1 MRCFAPNGSQVST
14 LTRPTADTFEAD
26 QGYAPDDLPGAIV
39 SPNHSFQS
47 IEGRPRRNV
56 ETHRTDQSEDAPAR
70 QPEMNSATGEK
81 PAAATRVPLAD
92 LDDVAILLD
101 IDGTLLD
108 IAPTP
113 QEVRVPPTLQIT
125 LERLSERTG
134 GAIAFIS
141 GRPLSDIDR
150 LFAPL
155 RLAAV
160 GGHGAEIRHSPEHNS
175 YRRKSAP
182 LNAKLKKRFS
192 EVAKLGPGILIEDKD
207 FSLALHY
214 RLAPQLGGDVVRTVA
229 AICEKWGCDAVD
241 ILPGKSVIEIKPRGF
256 DKGSGLCELMT
267 HPPFKGRQ
275 PIFIGDDTTDDAAFA
290 VLPHF
295 HGIGFSVGGIVPGAS
310 FNFDGPKDVRRW
322 LEQIFANSK
331 ANGS

>member
-1 MRCFAPNGSQVST
+1 MNVM
-14 LTRPTADTFEAD
+14 EHK
-26 QGYAPDDLPGAIV
+26 PGAV
-39 SPNHSFQS
+39 AL
-47 IEGRPRRNV
+47 GPR
-56 ETHRTDQSEDAPAR
+56 
-70 QPEMNSATGEK
+70 
-81 PAAATRVPLAD
+81 AD

-113 QEVRVPPTLQIT
+113 QDVFVPGSLRDTLT
-125 LERLSERTG
+125 HLSERTR
-134 GAIAFIS
+134 GAVAFVS

-150 LFAPL
+150 IFAPL
-155 RLAAV
+155 KLAAV
-160 GGHGAEIRHSPEHNS
+160 GGHGAEVRPSGHHAG
-175 YRRKSAP
+175 YHQKSRP
-182 LNAKLKKRFS
+182 LDPALKKRFAAI
-192 EVAKLGPGILIEDKD
+192 AKLGPGIIVEDKD

-229 AICEKWGCDAVD
+229 SICERWNCEPFVE
-241 ILPGKSVIEIKPRGF
+241 ILPGKSVIEIKARGY
-256 DKGSGLCELMT
+256 DKGSGVCELMT
-267 HPPFKGRQ
+267 YPPFKGRK

-322 LEQIFANSK
+322 LEQIAASDE
-331 ANGS
+331 AGR

>member
-1 MRCFAPNGSQVST
+1 MNSEVG
-14 LTRPTADTFEAD
+14 EK
-26 QGYAPDDLPGAIV
+26 PGAIT
-39 SPNHSFQS
+39 
-47 IEGRPRRNV
+47 R
-56 ETHRTDQSEDAPAR
+56 APH
-70 QPEMNSATGEK
+70 
-81 PAAATRVPLAD
+81 AD

-113 QEVRVPPTLQIT
+113 QEVRVPRSLQNT
-125 LERLSERTG
+125 LEHLSERTS

-155 RLAAV
+155 KLAAV

-175 YRRKSAP
+175 YRQKAP
-182 LNAKLKKRFS
+182 PFNPKLKKRFA
-192 EVAKLGPGILIEDKD
+192 EIARLGPGILVEDKD
-207 FSLALHY
+207 YSLALHY
-214 RLAPQLGGDVVRTVA
+214 RLAPQLGGDVVKTVA
-229 AICEKWGCDAVD
+229 AICAKWGCDTID

-322 LEQIFANSK
+322 LEQISESSK
-331 ANGS
+331 QDQS